1 MKEENKYETA
11 ALRMLEKDI
20 EMVIRDLSNDP
31 AMDEFRFS
39 YEKMYRAL
47 KLSHERERE
56 ILKNC
61 ENLTN
66 HINENTGKIKA
77 VLTIAQEDSQT
88 IAKLKNELTEAKDI
102 LKQLKERDEASKSK
116 IESLTKMLTNLR
128 KITEE
133 QQKANSTRIEQF
145 ERITEEKE
153 KLEKDKQE
161 QLELRDSIE
170 GELKK
175 LREELDTELA
185 LLSRTETERRALE
198 KDERDFE
205 KQIKKNEERTR
216 GNRTEIDQLREE
228 GNAVVEATAVEKR
241 TVRTLKAK
249 ESALNQSIAESQ
261 ELLRRLR
268 EKYSEMTAIREAQHE
283 KIEEFKVENSKA
295 LAEKENRESNNKEL
309 TKKLGLLALRLNLL
323 ERNANKLEFLIKK
336 GDHELES
343 MKTITL
349 AKEQELSSIE
359 RLKEAEESRV
369 QEERAKVAELQKR
382 EEALTARI
390 SSAKKDSEG
399 TLLEM
404 KKVLQLRG
412 QIEESLLPLERD
424 IQRCEEEKKGYMK
437 ERQKLQKRLNED
449 SVVIER
455 LRDDTINKDNLV
467 AEFLKKIAEV
477 DERLGEQ
484 KRIYENVRSDRNLYS
499 KNLTETQDEIAEIT
513 KRIKIVAQQTDQ
525 LREELEVKEQVV
537 SHELSR
543 TKELSKNFQM
553 FERRND
559 SLRQRKESCE
569 EDIKGLIN
577 EIGKLKFV
585 KGGIDKELSQTQKV
599 YNTIVS
605 ERDFLGTELIQKND
619 EIAVLHERILTR
631 ENALK
636 RGHLELGRVD
646 GEIRIV
652 NVIARDLGR
661 ELAIYRKRVTKLSVY
676 QSKIASLN
684 EMLLEEKLRVKAL
697 SEELENPDNLNRW
710 RSVGSVELDDF
721 ELMAKIQTVQRK
733 LIKATQEIVST
744 DYQTNAQQQTLA
756 HLKDLATKGPGVK
769 EAETFML
776 LQRALRMK
784 TAKMKSLAAELNT
797 FRFKL
802 SETQSLVESRK
813 EAVDQAKKRYHLT
826 LSATRPVQAIEN
838 G

>member
-153 KLEKDKQE
+153 RLEKDKQE

-175 LREELDTELA
+175 LKEELDAELA
-185 LLSRTETERRALE
+185 LLSRTEAERRALE

-205 KQIKKNEERTR
+205 KQIRKNEERTR
-216 GNRTEIDQLREE
+216 GNRAETDQLREE
-228 GNAVVEATAVEKR
+228 GNAVVEATAAEKR
-241 TVRTLKAK
+241 AVRLLKTK

-268 EKYSEMTAIREAQHE
+268 EKHSEMTAIREAQHE
-283 KIEEFKVENSKA
+283 KIEEFKAENSKA
-295 LAEKENRESNNKEL
+295 LAEKESRESNNKEL

-343 MKTITL
+343 MKTGTL
-349 AKEQELSSIE
+349 AKEQELCSIE

-382 EEALTARI
+382 EEALTSRI
-390 SSAKKDSEG
+390 SAAKKDSEG

-437 ERQKLQKRLNED
+437 ERQRLQKRLNED

-455 LRDDTINKDNLV
+455 LRDETINKDNLV

-537 SHELSR
+537 SHELAR

-559 SLRQRKESCE
+559 GLRQRKESCE

-585 KGGIDKELSQTQKV
+585 KGGIDKELGRTQQV

-605 ERDFLGTELIQKND
+605 ERDLLGTELIQKND
-619 EIAVLHERILTR
+619 EIALLHERILTR

-661 ELAIYRKRVTKLSVY
+661 ELTIYRRRVTKLSLY

-697 SEELENPDNLNRW
+697 SEELENPENLNRW

-744 DYQTNAQQQTLA
+744 DYQTNAQQQTLE

-769 EAETFML
+769 EAEAFML

-813 EAVDQAKKRYHLT
+813 EAVDQAKKKYHSAV
-826 LSATRPVQAIEN
+826 SATRPVQAIDN
-838 G
+838 S